1 VNTCTLAESQ
11 RLGEQAGLSMPPTP
25 RIETRIRNFYVF
37 PRFWKWNLEELQ
49 YGSVFCAMYEEVF
62 VSLSLLSAVLVG
74 VSVAMERKG
83 LSTLPEITP
92 GESARKP
99 LKVIRMLVFCRLWLA
114 GWIIAQIGW
123 AFAVQAFHIGD
134 FNVVKTLSSLSIV
147 VATLLCVRLLDE
159 KLSSIEKLGIFLV
172 TIGTLCV
179 SLESQVTK
187 QGFVDYSAFVLF
199 NVIALALAFSL
210 ILVNSIRS
218 KKTGKPSW
226 EAASATAAG
235 IFYSVSSLF
244 QYLATYGSQ
253 GSQNQFNLFSLDSW
267 LAFLLNVPFV
277 LGYAI
282 ILLGFFSF
290 QSAMSRGRAS
300 IAFPISTSLGIA
312 IPVLGSA
319 LIFGEL
325 IVMPIGGN
333 IQFPLSYLRLIGVV
347 TTILGGALIQTHS
360 WKIFNKRKTDE
371 GASQKE
377 SMNQKRPL
385 QD

>member
-1 VNTCTLAESQ
+1 
-11 RLGEQAGLSMPPTP
+11 
-25 RIETRIRNFYVF
+25 
-37 PRFWKWNLEELQ
+37 
-49 YGSVFCAMYEEVF
+49 MYEEIV
-62 VSLSLLSAVLVG
+62 VLLSLLSAVLVG
-74 VSVAMERKG
+74 ISVAMERKG

-92 GESARKP
+92 GESARRP
-99 LKVIRMLVFCRLWLA
+99 LKVILMLVFCRLWLA

-147 VATLLCVRLLDE
+147 VATLLCVRLLNE
-159 KLSSIEKLGIFLV
+159 KLNPMEELGIFLV

-179 SLESQVTK
+179 SLESGVTK
-187 QGFVDYSAFVLF
+187 PGSVDYNAFILF
-199 NVIALALAFSL
+199 NGIALALAFSL
-210 ILVNSIRS
+210 IVVNSIRS
-218 KKTGKPSW
+218 KKSGKPSW

-253 GSQNQFNLFSLDSW
+253 GGQNQFNLFSLDSW
-267 LAFLLNVPFV
+267 LTYLLNVPFI

-312 IPVLGSA
+312 IPVLGSV

-325 IVMPIGGN
+325 IIVPIGGI
-333 IQFPLSYLRLIGVV
+333 IQFPLSYLRLIGIII
-347 TTILGGALIQTHS
+347 TILGGALIQTHS
-360 WKIFNKRKTDE
+360 WKIFSKRKE
-371 GASQKE
+371 NQPASQE
-377 SMNQKRPL
+377 
-385 QD
+385 

>member
-1 VNTCTLAESQ
+1 
-11 RLGEQAGLSMPPTP
+11 
-25 RIETRIRNFYVF
+25 
-37 PRFWKWNLEELQ
+37 
-49 YGSVFCAMYEEVF
+49 MYEGIF
-62 VSLSLLSAVLVG
+62 VLLSLASAILVG

-99 LKVIRMLVFCRLWLA
+99 LKIIRTLVFCRLWLA

-159 KLSSIEKLGIFLV
+159 KLSFVEKLGIFLV
-172 TIGTLCV
+172 TAGALSV
-179 SLESQVTK
+179 SLESEVTK
-187 QGFVDYSAFVLF
+187 QGFVDYNAFVLF
-199 NVIALALAFSL
+199 NGIALALAFSL
-210 ILVNSIRS
+210 IVVNSIRRRRS
-218 KKTGKPSW
+218 GESSW

-244 QYLATYGSQ
+244 QYLASYGSQ
-253 GSQNQFNLFSLDSW
+253 GGQNQFNLFSLDSW
-267 LAFLLNVPFV
+267 LTFLLNVPFIV
-277 LGYAI
+277 GYAI

-312 IPVLGSA
+312 IPVLGST

-325 IVMPIGGN
+325 IIVPIGGSV
-333 IQFPLSYLRLIGVV
+333 QFPLSYLRLIGIVV
-347 TTILGGALIQTHS
+347 TILGGALIQTHS
-360 WKIFNKRKTDE
+360 WKIFSRRKASGTASGRESNSKQKPRRDE
-371 GASQKE
+371 IISP
-377 SMNQKRPL
+377 S
-385 QD
+385 